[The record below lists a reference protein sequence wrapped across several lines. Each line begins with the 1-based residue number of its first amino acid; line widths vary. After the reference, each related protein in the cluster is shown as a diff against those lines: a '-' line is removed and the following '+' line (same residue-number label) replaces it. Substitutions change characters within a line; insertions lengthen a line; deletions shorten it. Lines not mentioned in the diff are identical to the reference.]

1 MNAVPPA
8 PTFGSGRA
16 PVPPGYP
23 SVTSAVAWKQAL
35 AAIVL
40 VELALIALYF
50 ETGHAMV
57 DIWWRSETFNHA
69 FLVPPITLWL
79 IWEKGQALARAAPRP
94 TLWLALPF
102 VGLAFA
108 WLLGDLAAINV
119 VTQFAFVAML
129 VVAVPMMIGLPAAK
143 RIAFP
148 LGFLFFA
155 VPFGE
160 FAMPKLMDWTATF
173 TVIGLRA
180 SGIPVFQEGL
190 HFVIPSGRWSV
201 VEACSGVRYLIAS
214 VVVGTLYAYLNYQSL
229 KRRLIFVGVAIV
241 VPLIANWMRAY
252 LIVMLGH
259 FSGNQIAVGV
269 DHLIY
274 GWVFFGV
281 VIMIMFAIGM
291 RWREPE
297 AALPPPASD
306 ADYPAAGKLTAA
318 LLLAAVLTLGIA
330 LTPRAVLVAM
340 DSGPPP
346 PPPALTTQALATG
359 GWQIVETPL
368 TNWQPAFA
376 NPAATLNATLVKDG
390 RHVGVFIAYYQQQS
404 YERKLISSENVLVK
418 SSDKEWAQL
427 GRDARQ
433 IALAG
438 QSVTVRDGSLRSQ
451 LASIGAEP
459 LRLRVWHWYWID
471 GRVVSSDAL
480 GKLRLALARLSG
492 RGDAS
497 AAVFV
502 YAPEPG
508 GDAVL
513 ADYLAHAGGGI
524 AAVLHGAAVP
534 PAPTFSAGGTSNNP
548 PAPTL
553 GAGGT
558 PNNLPAPT
566 FTK

>member
-1 MNAVPPA
+1 MIAVQPA
-8 PTFGSGRA
+8 PTI
-16 PVPPGYP
+16 
-23 SVTSAVAWKQAL
+23 AWKQAF

-50 ETGHAMV
+50 ETGRAMV
-57 DIWWRSETFNHA
+57 DIWTRSETFNHA
-69 FLVPPITLWL
+69 FLVPPIALWL
-79 IWEKGQALARAAPRP
+79 IWEKRQALARAAPRP

-173 TVIGLRA
+173 TVLGLRA

-214 VVVGTLYAYLNYQSL
+214 VVVGTLYAYINYQSL
-229 KRRLIFVGVAIV
+229 QRRLIFVGVAIV
-241 VPLIANWMRAY
+241 VPLIANWVRAY

-297 AALPPPASD
+297 AALPPPAPD
-306 ADYPAAGKLTAA
+306 AEYPAAGKLTAA
-318 LLLAAVLTLGIA
+318 LLLAAVLALGIA
-330 LTPRAVLVAM
+330 LTPRAALVAM
-340 DSGPPP
+340 AAGPALPPP
-346 PPPALTTQALATG
+346 VLIAEPLASG
-359 GWQIVETPL
+359 GWQRVESPQTA
-368 TNWQPAFA
+368 WQPAFA
-376 NPAATLNATLVKDG
+376 NPSATLNVTLAKEG
-390 RHVGVFIAYYQQQS
+390 RHVGVFIAYYQQQN
-404 YERKLISSENVLVK
+404 YQRKLISSENMLVT
-418 SSDKEWAQL
+418 SSDKEWAQV
-427 GRDARQ
+427 GRDVRQ
-433 IALAG
+433 IKLAG
-438 QSVTVRDGSLRSQ
+438 QDEAVRSGSLRNQ
-451 LASIGAEP
+451 LVSIGAEP
-459 LRLRVWHWYWID
+459 LRLKVWHWYWID
-471 GRVVSSDAL
+471 GQIIASDHL

-492 RGDAS
+492 RGDTS

-502 YAPEPG
+502 YAPEPDG
-508 GDAVL
+508 ETAL

-524 AAVLHGAAVP
+524 AAVLHGAV
-534 PAPTFSAGGTSNNP
+534 P

-558 PNNLPAPT
+558 PNNQPAPTLGAGETPNNAPAPT